1 MNKFNYKS
9 VNYILLLVC
18 MFLVGY
24 FSQRSMDKPVFAL
37 SFNSTEGLSV
47 IDKSVSLVSIQ
58 VIQDAMRQ
66 VTRQYVEPI
75 SEAKTREMAYS
86 AIKGMLLPL
95 NDPYTRFMDPTDLK
109 EFREDTDG
117 HFAGIGA
124 TLSMEEVPA
133 IKDEGHGTRAPILC
147 PVCGTIISDVK
158 TYRVVIV
165 EPLPNTPAKKAGLMP
180 GDIILKVNDKL
191 TDGMMVDEVTEMIRG
206 KEGEKVTLLLARKG
220 EGKTVSV
227 TITRAVIEVPAVE
240 YRMIEGNIGYL
251 RLIQFNSK
259 TGDETEAAL
268 IDLKAKGAKGL
279 LLDLR
284 NNPGGLL
291 DVCIRISTMFLPQ
304 DNKLIV
310 STKSRGGY
318 KDEYNRLD
326 ESQIWTLPITVLV
339 NKGSASASEILSGA
353 LKDYKRAKLV
363 GEPTFGKAL
372 VQTVIPLG
380 TPEYPCAMP
389 VTTAHYYTPSGY
401 DLAKKGISPD
411 IAVAL
416 DKDTKHIDE
425 KDNQAQVALKDL
437 KEKMK

>member
-1 MNKFNYKS
+1 MMKIINYKS
-9 VNYILLLVC
+9 VNYVLLLVC

-24 FSQRSMDKPVFAL
+24 FSQTSADKPVFAL
-37 SFNSTEGLSV
+37 SFNNESGSV
-47 IDKSVSLVSIQ
+47 IDKSVSLVPIQ

-66 VTRQYVEPI
+66 VTRQYVDPI
-75 SEAKTREMAYS
+75 SEEKTREMAYS

-95 NDPYTRFMDPTDLK
+95 NDPYTRFMNPTEYK
-109 EFREDTDG
+109 EFNEDTTG

-124 TLSMEEVPA
+124 TLSMTEVPA
-133 IKDEGHGTRAPILC
+133 VKDDEHGTRAPILC
-147 PVCGTIISDVK
+147 PVCNTVISDMK

-165 EPLPNTPAKKAGLMP
+165 EPLPNTPAKRAGLLP
-180 GDIILKVNDKL
+180 GDVILKVNDKV
-191 TDGMMVDEVTEMIRG
+191 TDGLMVDEVSEMIRG
-206 KEGEKVTLLLARKG
+206 KEGTKVNLTLARKS
-220 EGKTVSV
+220 ESKTLSI
-227 TITRAVIEVPAVE
+227 TITRAIIEVPAVE

-251 RLIQFNSK
+251 RLIQFNTK

-268 IDLKAKGAKGL
+268 TDLKKQGAKGI

-291 DVCIRISTMFLPQ
+291 DVCIRVATMFLPS

-318 KDEYNRLD
+318 KDEYKRLN
-326 ESQIWTLPITVLV
+326 ESQICTLPMTVLV

-363 GEPTFGKAL
+363 GEATFGKAL

-401 DLAKKGISPD
+401 DLAKKGINPD
-411 IAVAL
+411 IAVVL
-416 DKDTKHIDE
+416 DKDVKHLDE
-425 KDNQAQVALKDL
+425 
-437 KEKMK
+437 